1 MRALVSVL
9 TVAGLLGGAFAAP
22 ALAGGFH
29 AGSQPPPEAQPGQCF
44 GRVTAPGRTDRW
56 SERVLVRAAHDEVR
70 HAAPTTRWVERRE
83 LVRAAWRETHRVPA
97 LYRTE
102 VSYVTEP
109 GALRTVRTPP
119 RYRTVTER
127 VLVSPAR
134 VVWRRG
140 HAAGGFGE
148 GAPGGYGL
156 TPTGEVW
163 CRVKV
168 PARYMTRMHR
178 VLLDPGCACQ
188 VQGPPVRRR
197 VTRRVLVRPE
207 SVAVREHPAVYR
219 TVRHCEQLSAGRSHV
234 VHVPAVYRT
243 VHRARSHERGG
254 WAQVV
259 CPDGLA
265 PWAMARMQA
274 ALNARGYP
282 AGPEDGLGRP
292 ETYAALKRWQ
302 RDNHLPA
309 GQITTDSARALGVIR

>member
-9 TVAGLLGGAFAAP
+9 TVAGLLGGAVAAP

-29 AGSQPPPEAQPGQCF
+29 PGDRPPAEAQPGQCF
-44 GRVTAPGRTDRW
+44 GRVTAPGRADRW
-56 SERVLVRAAHDEVR
+56 SERVLVRPPHDEVR
-70 HAAPTTRWVERRE
+70 RTAPTTRWVERRE
-83 LVRAAWRETHRVPA
+83 LVRAAWTETHRTPA
-97 LYRTE
+97 VYRTE

-109 GALRTVRTPP
+109 GAMRTVRTPA

-140 HAAGGFGE
+140 QAAGGFGE
-148 GAPGGYGL
+148 GDGYTRL

-163 CRVKV
+163 CRVRE
-168 PARYMTRMHR
+168 PARYATRAHR
-178 VLLDPGCACQ
+178 VLVEPGCACQ
-188 VQGPPVRRR
+188 VQGPPLRRR
-197 VTRRVLVRPE
+197 VARRVLVRPE
-207 SVAVREHPAVYR
+207 SVSTREHPAVYR
-219 TVRHCEQLSAGRSHV
+219 TVRHCEQVDAGRSHT

-243 VHRARSHERGG
+243 VHHVRWHERGG

-274 ALNARGYP
+274 ALNARGYA
-282 AGPEDGLGRP
+282 AGPEDGVGRP

-302 RDNHLPA
+302 RDNRMPA
-309 GQITTDSARALGVIR
+309 GQITTDSARALGVVP